1 VPRKADAQILLEAR
15 NLNETA
21 RDRSQRGKGLFPM
34 KSLFEPACVQEVKQ
48 RLSALS
54 PGVQRQ
60 WGKMNPAQ
68 MLAHCCLGLE
78 MAAGEIR
85 PPRALIGRILGP
97 VIKPMAFREEEPMRR
112 NSPTS
117 KELLVI
123 DDDRDFEAERK
134 RLSELIDRFAAAGAA
149 GCTSRPHAFFGSL
162 TPDEWAVLMYKH
174 LDHHLRQFGA

>member
-1 VPRKADAQILLEAR
+1 MK
-15 NLNETA
+15 NLFQA
-21 RDRSQRGKGLFPM
+21 
-34 KSLFEPACVQEVKQ
+34 ACVEEVKQ

-54 PGVQRQ
+54 PGSQRQ

-68 MLAHCCLGLE
+68 MLAHCSLGLE

-85 PPRALIGRILGP
+85 PQRALIGRVLGP
-97 VIKPMAFREEEPMRR
+97 VIKPMAFRDEEPMRR

-123 DDDRDFEAERK
+123 GDDRDFEAERK

-149 GCTSRPHAFFGSL
+149 GCTSHPHAFFGSL